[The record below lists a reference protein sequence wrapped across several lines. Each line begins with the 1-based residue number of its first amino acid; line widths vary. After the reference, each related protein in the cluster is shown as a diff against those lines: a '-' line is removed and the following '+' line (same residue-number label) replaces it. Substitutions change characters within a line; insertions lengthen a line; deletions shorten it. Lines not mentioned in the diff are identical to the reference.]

1 MRSIAFLLVL
11 LQLLFLGPLDL
22 MYGQVDPCRAL
33 AKDIANRADKEGG
46 LGTTVDKVFGDL
58 EINARRDV
66 AEKSTTQCAWQLL
79 GNWTGQ
85 AADAVTPVD
94 TSK

>member
-1 MRSIAFLLVL
+1 
-11 LQLLFLGPLDL
+11 

-33 AKDIANRADKEGG
+33 AKDIATRADKAGG

-58 EINARRDV
+58 EVNARKDV
-66 AEKSTTQCAWQLL
+66 AEKSTLQCTWQLL

-85 AADAVTPVD
+85 AADAVTPTD